1 MKAVFA
7 GWTILL
13 AACSG
18 SGAAGRTADEAAGER
33 AAGERAAGERAA
45 GERVANETPFPPAP
59 PTPPRPDP
67 ATAIHVSEKTDRIEY
82 ELTIPAEAAALPSLK
97 ARLTKDAREARA
109 STLAQQAD
117 YAREFPDADNR
128 TFGVQHNWRAVGGTD
143 RLLSLVLDV
152 ASYTGGAHGSAG
164 TVPLL
169 WDRQVDGEVPLA
181 ALFTSKDKALATLRP
196 QYCRA
201 LDKAREEKS
210 GTPVVRDG
218 TPFTDCPPFS
228 DLTIVPAGNVGGKFS
243 RILIIADP
251 YVAGSWAEGDYKIEL
266 PIPKAMVPFI
276 RPERKLS
283 FPG

>member
-1 MKAVFA
+1 MKTLCATLAV
-7 GWTILL
+7 LL

-18 SGAAGRTADEAAGER
+18 SGAAERTAQQAA
-33 AAGERAAGERAA
+33 AD
-45 GERVANETPFPPAP
+45 TPATTAPAPPAP
-59 PTPPRPDP
+59 PTPPQPDP
-67 ATAIHVSEKTDRIEY
+67 ATAIHVSEETDRIDY
-82 ELTIPAEAAALPSLK
+82 ELTVPAEAVALPRLT
-97 ARLTKDAREARA
+97 ARLTRDAREARA
-109 STLAQQAD
+109 STLTQQAD
-117 YAREFPDADNR
+117 YARDLPDAGNK
-128 TFGVQHNWRAVGGTD
+128 TFGVQHNWRTVGQTD

-152 ASYTGGAHGSAG
+152 TGYTGGAHGSAG

-169 WDRQVDGEVPLA
+169 WDRQADGEVPLA

-228 DLTIVPAGNVGGKFS
+228 DLTIVPAGSVGGKFS
-243 RILIIADP
+243 RILLISDP
-251 YVAGSWAEGDYKIEL
+251 YLAGSWAEGDYEIEL